1 MSNPLNSKVLLKI
14 YSRLMKKY
22 GPQQWWPGDS
32 QFEIIIGAILTQSA
46 AWTNVEKAIIN
57 LKAAGALIPD
67 RIEELPLGQLAD
79 LIRPS
84 GYYNAKAK
92 KLKAFVSW
100 LKDNYDYNLDSLF
113 AVDTEKLRRM
123 LLSVHGIGEET
134 ADSIILYAAEKPVFV
149 IDAYTRRTMSRIGL
163 MPLEAGYSVYQQFFM
178 HNLPVDIKMF
188 NEYHA
193 LLVKLGKSVCR
204 KSNPA
209 CGQCCLE
216 SICKKQRPELA

>member
-1 MSNPLNSKVLLKI
+1 MIVNIMSNPLNSKVLLKI

-67 RIEELPLGQLAD
+67 WIEELPLGQLAD

-100 LKDNYDYNLDSLF
+100 IKDMRQRFEEDYDKPRLVHMTGGRMRYTEDEIS
-113 AVDTEKLRRM
+113 VRDTEQR
-123 LLSVHGIGEET
+123 I
-134 ADSIILYAAEKPVFV
+134 DSI
-149 IDAYTRRTMSRIGL
+149 L
-163 MPLEAGYSVYQQFFM
+163 MV
-178 HNLPVDIKMF
+178 H
-188 NEYHA
+188 
-193 LLVKLGKSVCR
+193 
-204 KSNPA
+204 
-209 CGQCCLE
+209 
-216 SICKKQRPELA
+216 